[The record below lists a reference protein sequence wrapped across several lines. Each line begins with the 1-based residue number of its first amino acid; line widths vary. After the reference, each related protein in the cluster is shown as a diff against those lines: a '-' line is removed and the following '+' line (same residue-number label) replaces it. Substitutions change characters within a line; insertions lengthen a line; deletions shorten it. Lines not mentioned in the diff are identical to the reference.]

1 MDESPFPHLP
11 KKIWMKG
18 AIVQE
23 ATGIS
28 AILAGTGSLTTLV
41 GDVFNMITGNGLLV
55 VFAAAGLIGVGIG
68 IFRRLKRAAR

>member
-1 MDESPFPHLP
+1 MR
-11 KKIWMKG
+11 KG
-18 AIVQE
+18 AITQE
-23 ATGIS
+23 ATTGIA
-28 AILAGTGSLTTLV
+28 AILGGTPTLTTLV

>member
-1 MDESPFPHLP
+1 MAKAYYARGILR
-11 KKIWMKG
+11 KG
-18 AIVQE
+18 AITKE
-23 ATGIS
+23 ATGIA
-28 AILAGTGSLTTLV
+28 AILGGTSTLTTLV